1 MAKTLYVSICE
12 SENEILG
19 SSAGLKCDE
28 QGNPQLVFVSGDGTI
43 GERIEADR
51 LIREAL
57 EALNKWTNGKETE
70 DGETPR
76 Y

>member
-19 SSAGLKCDE
+19 SSAGLKCEE
-28 QGNPQLVFVSGDGTI
+28 QGRPQLVFVSGDGTI

-51 LIREAL
+51 MIREAREVL
-57 EALNKWTNGKETE
+57 TKWINGKEAE
-70 DGETPR
+70 DGEIPR